1 MIDLSLYEKN
11 LDRVLDFDY
20 PVCLICLTN
29 ISENEVAIRLPESV
43 LGEGYSV
50 YFHLDCFNQVE
61 RQAKHFRAFR
71 KHFRSISGTSNVFR
85 IPYRPEWR
93 GMDTWQRIQR
103 NKFPLSVYEEVLLN
117 ADT

>member
-1 MIDLSLYEKN
+1 MIDLSLYEKH